1 MLFYYALATIT
12 AYILLWIGYQ
22 VFLHPLSKY
31 PGPFLAKLSNV
42 YNGYYAWKR
51 CLHLTTL
58 KNQQKYDIYKTDRT
72 TKTKDYMAL
81 GPNLSI
87 HTIFTVVDKTAHRHR
102 RRLIGSVLSDRSM
115 RTFEPTINTQAN
127 IFLQTLSSKSKQS
140 QPVNMSQETRRYG
153 MNIAALL
160 AFGYDLRLQTDEEN
174 LFLLTV
180 LDVGTF
186 ANSFLLQFP
195 FLREWGLGVLLML
208 PAFRVVEKY
217 FVLVERLITARTAL
231 AKDAKHDLYSFV
243 ADSLGVE
250 GEEGI
255 RKSELWA
262 EANIF
267 LAAGSFIF
275 IVVAFLLLETRFSKG
290 FHNFPSTFQRKT
302 DTSSLILRKTQL
314 THPKPAGDTTRTALS
329 ATFFYLSRNPSSYQ
343 RLAAEIRSTFTSGD
357 EICGAKLGSCV
368 YLRACIDEALRLASP
383 VSGILVR

>member
-1 MLFYYALATIT
+1 MLFYYALVTIT

-31 PGPFLAKLSNV
+31 PGPFVAKLSNI

-58 KNQQKYDIYKTDRT
+58 KNQQKCGSVIRQGPNKLIFNSVEALRDIYKTDRT
-72 TKTKDYMAL
+72 TKTKDYVAL
-81 GPNLSI
+81 GPSLSI
-87 HTIFTVVDKTAHRHR
+87 HTIFTVVDKIAHRHR
-102 RRLIGSVLSDRSM
+102 RRLIGEVLSDRSIL
-115 RTFEPTINTQAN
+115 TFEPIINTQAN
-127 IFLQTLSSKSKQS
+127 IFLQNLSSHSKLS
-140 QPVNMSQETRRYG
+140 QPVNMSQETRWYG

-160 AFGYDLRLQTDEEN
+160 TFGYDLSLQTDEEN
-174 LFLLTV
+174 RFLLTV

-186 ANSFLLQFP
+186 ANSVLLQFP
-195 FLREWGLGVLLML
+195 LLREWKLGVLMML

-217 FVLVERLITARTAL
+217 FALVERLITSRTAE
-231 AKDAKHDLYSFV
+231 ANDAKHDLYSFV

-250 GEEGI
+250 GAEGI

-267 LAAGSFIF
+267 LAA
-275 IVVAFLLLETRFSKG
+275 
-290 FHNFPSTFQRKT
+290 
-302 DTSSLILRKTQL
+302 
-314 THPKPAGDTTRTALS
+314 AGDTTRTALS
-329 ATFFYLSRNPSSYQ
+329 ATFFYLSRNPVSYQ

-357 EICGAKLGSCV
+357 EICGAKLASCT

-383 VSGILVR
+383 VSGILWRDFSPFPHPFTVASHSTPPAQSSE